1 MADRVKK
8 NKVKFAINHV
18 ANTVNVATT
27 TRSDIDT
34 DLENLITDYDY
45 YENDFDCIDSTMTQ
59 FQNSVSPQSGEM
71 FTNNQNII
79 IITIT
84 DKLAIIANDD
94 IDGRII
100 DLDQFSESRYDIGSW
115 QNERTKFRAKLD
127 L

>member
-34 DLENLITDYDY
+34 DLENLIIDDDY
-45 YENDFDCIDSTMTQ
+45 YEDDFYYIDNTMSQ
-59 FQNSVSPQSGEM
+59 IQNSVSPQSGEM
-71 FTNNQNII
+71 FTNNENI

-84 DKLAIIANDD
+84 DKLAIIAND
-94 IDGRII
+94 IDNRII